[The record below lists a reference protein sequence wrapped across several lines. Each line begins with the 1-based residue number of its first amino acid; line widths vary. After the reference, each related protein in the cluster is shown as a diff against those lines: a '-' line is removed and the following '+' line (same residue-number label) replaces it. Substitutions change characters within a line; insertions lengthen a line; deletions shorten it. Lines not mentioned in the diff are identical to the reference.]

1 MKNHIAPNNDNNI
14 PNKVN
19 VFSEV
24 SPVLGKILDEVSSIF
39 IFSVFPLILLFRTIL
54 FELLSDESISGTD
67 GISFSKT
74 VTVTVLD
81 TPLNS

>member
-54 FELLSDESISGTD
+54 FELYQMNQYQELM
-67 GISFSKT
+67 
-74 VTVTVLD
+74 VLAF
-81 TPLNS
+81 PKQ